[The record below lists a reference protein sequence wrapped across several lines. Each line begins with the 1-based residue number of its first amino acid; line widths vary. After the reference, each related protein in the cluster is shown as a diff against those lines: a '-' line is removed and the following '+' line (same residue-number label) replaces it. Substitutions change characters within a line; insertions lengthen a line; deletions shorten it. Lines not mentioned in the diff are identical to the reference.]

1 MKIFYFELSVQ
12 FWKRNEV
19 CHKAASMCHSAQQW
33 AACVCVTLTS
43 PPVCC
48 LWNSGQWT
56 HPSSSCRSAR
66 STRVPGR
73 LQGQIIHIS
82 LILIRKNAFCVYNK
96 AWNLH
101 AFSTLVNEIRA
112 IFSFLIVWS
121 KIELQKACVKLI
133 HMRLK
138 AIYIFYVRD

>member
-1 MKIFYFELSVQ
+1 MKLFYFELSVQ

-19 CHKAASMCHSAQQW
+19 MSQSCIHVSFSST
-33 AACVCVTLTS
+33 VGFLCVTLTS

-56 HPSSSCRSAR
+56 LPSSSCRSAR

-101 AFSTLVNEIRA
+101 AFGTLVNGIRA

>member
-1 MKIFYFELSVQ
+1 MKIFYFELLSSVLEK
-12 FWKRNEV
+12 KRSNV
-19 CHKAASMCHSAQQW
+19 TKLHR
-33 AACVCVTLTS
+33 CVIQLNMGCLCVTLTS

-56 HPSSSCRSAR
+56 LPSSSCRSAR

-101 AFSTLVNEIRA
+101 AFGTLVNEIRA

-138 AIYIFYVRD
+138 AIYIFYGRD